1 MMFRTI
7 LLSLALAAALT
18 TMPPAAPASAETYP
32 ARPIRFT
39 VPFPAGSATDS
50 LARYMGEKLSLE
62 LKQPVIVE
70 NKPGANGIVAAKDFV
85 RLPPDGYNIFIASNT
100 THAANLSLY
109 RSLPYDPAADF
120 TPVSC
125 LMRIPL
131 VLVVRPTLA
140 AASVAELVA
149 LAKQRPG
156 ELTFGASSS
165 SARAGAELLK
175 IRTGINLRHVPYKG
189 APQVI
194 NDLLGGHVDT
204 FVADA
209 TTAMGQVSSGA
220 LRALAVTSAQRVE
233 SFPGVPT
240 MIEAGVPDYELIG
253 WFAAFLPAGAPAG
266 IVETLNGAFTRAV
279 GGPGAKEFFAK
290 VGGIAHSC
298 APRELAA
305 FRASE
310 TEKWRDV
317 VETAGIEK
325 Q

>member
-1 MMFRTI
+1 MLRRT
-7 LLSLALAAALT
+7 LLSLAAAAALLPGA
-18 TMPPAAPASAETYP
+18 MAQAETYP

-50 LARYMGEKLSLE
+50 LARYMGEKLSTE
-62 LKQPVIVE
+62 LKQPVIIE
-70 NKPGANGIVAAKDFV
+70 NKPGANGIVAVKDFV
-85 RLPPDGYNIFIASNT
+85 RLPPDGYNVFIGSNT

-109 RSLPYDPAADF
+109 RALPYDPAGDF

-131 VLVVRPTLA
+131 VLVVRPTLPVN
-140 AASVAELVA
+140 SVAELVA
-149 LAKQRPG
+149 LAKQKPG
-156 ELTFGASSS
+156 DLTFGASSS
-165 SARAGAELLK
+165 SARAGAELFK
-175 IRTGINLRHVPYKG
+175 MRTGTNLRHVPYKG
-189 APQVI
+189 APQII

-220 LRALAVTSAQRVE
+220 LRALAVTTAQRVE

-240 MIEAGVPDYELIG
+240 MMEAGVPDYELIG
-253 WFAAFLPAGAPAG
+253 WFAAFLPAGAPPEL
-266 IVETLNGAFTRAV
+266 VQTLNRAFTSAIAA
-279 GGPGAKEFFAK
+279 PGAKEFFGK
-290 VGGIAHSC
+290 VGGIPHAC
-298 APRELAA
+298 APQELAA